1 MSTEK
6 YSGLSLRVVL
16 AVLLAV
22 VLAPAARSQ
31 EKIKLSIAH
40 IATLNVPNIKATMGG
55 LRDALEATGKVDV
68 TLFGQGSAYSDP
80 TKFTDLVRR
89 GVVDIAFGSPQFEAG
104 RYPLNTL
111 I

>member
-1 MSTEK
+1 MKPGRERMSAGS
-6 YSGLSLRVVL
+6 YSRLPLSLIVAAIV
-16 AVLLAV
+16 AV
-22 VLAPAARSQ
+22 VMPAARSH

-89 GVVDIAFGSPQFEAG
+89 AVVDIAF
-104 RYPLNTL
+104 
-111 I
+111 